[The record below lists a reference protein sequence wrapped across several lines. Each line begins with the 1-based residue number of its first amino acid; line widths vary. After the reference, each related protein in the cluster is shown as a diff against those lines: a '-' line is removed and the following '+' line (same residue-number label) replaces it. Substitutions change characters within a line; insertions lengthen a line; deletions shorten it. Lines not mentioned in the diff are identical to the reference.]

1 LSKFN
6 NVKVEIDGYKFDSKA
21 EAAHYL
27 YTLKPLLESGEIS
40 NLTVHPKFPLYHNGK
55 KICTYIADFQYTRV
69 NVQPREAQI
78 VVEDVKGVRTAIY
91 NLKKKFVE
99 AEYVGLKISEIS
111 PKPYRFA
118 KL

>member
-40 NLTVHPKFPLYHNGK
+40 NLKVHPRYPIEVNRI

-69 NVQPREAQI
+69 NVQPPVGEMI
-78 VVEDVKGVRTAIY
+78 VEDVKGYRTEIY
-91 NLKKKFVE
+91 KLKKKLVE
-99 AEYVGLKISEIS
+99 ATYVGLKISEIS
-111 PKPYRFA
+111 PKPYRSA